1 MLKLDN
7 IIIEIANK
15 DISKMITKL
24 IEILHLEHKYQL
36 IFKMQTI
43 LKEK

>member
-1 MLKLDN
+1 
-7 IIIEIANK
+7 
-15 DISKMITKL
+15 MITKL
-24 IEILHLEHKYQL
+24 IEILDLEHKYQL